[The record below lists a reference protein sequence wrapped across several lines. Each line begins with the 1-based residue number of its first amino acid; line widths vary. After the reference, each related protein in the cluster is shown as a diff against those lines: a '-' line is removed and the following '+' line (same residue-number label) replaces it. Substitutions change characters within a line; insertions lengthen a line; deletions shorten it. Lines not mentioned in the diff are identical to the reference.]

1 MLAGVSRPRTFALLR
16 EDGRVLA
23 TALGTLSPGWLGLSC
38 LAVREDARRRGIA
51 RAMLAALASWAQGAE
66 RLWLEVEDDNAPALA
81 LYGRLG
87 LERAGGYAYLTAPT

>member
-1 MLAGVSRPRTFALLR
+1 MLR

-51 RAMLAALASWAQGAE
+51 RAMLAALAEWARGAD
-66 RLWLEVEDDNAPALA
+66 RLWLEVEEDNAPALA
-81 LYGRLG
+81 LYRALG
-87 LERAGGYAYLTAPT
+87 LERTGGYSYLTEESISRTVS